1 MENIFCFDKIVTSF
15 AITETEEITKNDLLR
30 KIILLTFRM

>member
-15 AITETEEITKNDLLR
+15 AITETEEITKNDYYAKKLY
-30 KIILLTFRM
+30 